1 MRGATGRINRAGL
14 RFQFMMERDS
24 RRPPEVEVTD
34 VSAHGFWLLLDAEEL
49 FVPYAAFPWFKD
61 ASIAKLTHVERPHDV
76 HLYWPDIDVD
86 LSIESIRNPEV
97 FPLLSK

>member
-1 MRGATGRINRAGL
+1 MTSVLLGVNI
-14 RFQFMMERDS
+14 S
-24 RRPPEVEVTD
+24 EVEVTN

-61 ASIAKLTHVERPHDV
+61 ASIAKLTHVERPHDG

-97 FPLLSK
+97 FPLISK